1 VATQLAQVIPVI
13 GRITVLFSAMISF
26 FQIYS

>member
-13 GRITVLFSAMISF
+13 GKMTLFMDCFS
-26 FQIYS
+26 YLPEGL